1 MNDERWMLDCEFSRD
16 KTFQHIEFKRERDK
30 IQKESLILLISR
42 FRLRKLLVPLQNIV
56 SLIAALSLL

>member
-1 MNDERWMLDCEFSRD
+1 MNDELDCEFSRD
-16 KTFQHIEFKRERDK
+16 KTFQHIEFKKRERDK

-56 SLIAALSLL
+56 SLIAALLLL